1 MLRSFTIALLLIL
14 SIVFYGCSAGVGSL
28 KSYVNASKGY
38 EFLYPNGWV
47 PVEVKNASEGVDI
60 VFRDIIERSENLS
73 VIISQIPEN
82 KDLKD
87 LGTASEV
94 GYRFLKTVNQNPD
107 SDRQADLIRAESKQ
121 VNGQTYY
128 LLEYEVELSDRQ
140 KRHDLASV
148 VANNGKLF
156 TFNLSTSDKRWD
168 TVKNMFE
175 VVAKSFSLT

>member
-1 MLRSFTIALLLIL
+1 MLRSFTIVLVLVL
-14 SIVFYGCSAGVGSL
+14 SIVLSSCSTGVGSL

-47 PVEVKNASEGVDI
+47 PVEVRNASEGVDI

-107 SDRQADLIRAESKQ
+107 SDRVADLIRAESKQ
-121 VNGQTYY
+121 TDGQTYY
-128 LLEYEVELSDRQ
+128 LLEYEVELPDRQ

-148 VANNGKLF
+148 VTSNGKLF
-156 TFNLSTSDKRWD
+156 TFNLSTSATRWD
-168 TVKNMFE
+168 TVKNTFE
-175 VVAKSFSLT
+175 VVAKSFSVT